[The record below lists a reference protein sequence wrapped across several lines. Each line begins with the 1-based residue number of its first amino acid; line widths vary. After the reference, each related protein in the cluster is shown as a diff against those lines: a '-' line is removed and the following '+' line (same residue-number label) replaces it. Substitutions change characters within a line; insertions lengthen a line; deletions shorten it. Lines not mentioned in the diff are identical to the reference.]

1 MIMNRWIK
9 ITLAISL
16 TFNLLLVGGYLY
28 KRFVV
33 YPHMQ
38 AEWATEALHLNAAQQ
53 AELQQLGA
61 WTRNE
66 IKVAINDLKPDIAIA
81 KSIVSDGKADDARLA
96 ESMRRINERRLKL
109 QMDAMKKLFTF
120 RDSLTPEQRQTFTR
134 LSGER
139 GFALR
144 LIGLSPLAERLP
156 Q

>member
-16 TFNLLLVGGYLY
+16 TFNLLLAGGYLY

-38 AEWATEALHLNAAQQ
+38 AEWATETLHLNAVQQ

-66 IKVAINDLKPDIAIA
+66 IKVAINDLRPDIAIA
-81 KSIVSDGKADDARLA
+81 KSIVSEGKADDAQLA

-109 QMDAMKKLFTF
+109 QMDALKKLFAF

>member
-38 AEWATEALHLNAAQQ
+38 AEWATEALHLNAVQQ
-53 AELQQLGA
+53 AKLQQLGA

-66 IKVAINDLKPDIAIA
+66 IKVAINDLKPDITIA
-81 KSIVSDGKADDARLA
+81 KSIVSEGKVDDAQLA
-96 ESMRRINERRLKL
+96 ESMRRINERRFKL
-109 QMDAMKKLFTF
+109 QMDAMKKLFAF